1 MLKVLDPDSKCLLT
15 DAEDA
20 LQDFKSPKRTKYKDS
35 QVLRSK
41 CLNIRVCSQNQ
52 IRGGGG

>member
-1 MLKVLDPDSKCLLT
+1 MLKVLDPDSRCLLT

-20 LQDFKSPKRTKYKDS
+20 LQDFKSPKRAKYKDS

-41 CLNIRVCSQNQ
+41 CLIIRVCSQNQ
-52 IRGGGG
+52 KRGGGG